1 VSALAAAKA
10 ALEGATPEDIEAA
23 AAAKTVA
30 ETAAAELVAL
40 EGDLEAEQVAMG
52 QK

>member
-1 VSALAAAKA
+1 MRRRLWRLLK
-10 ALEGATPEDIEAA
+10 LRATPEDIEAA